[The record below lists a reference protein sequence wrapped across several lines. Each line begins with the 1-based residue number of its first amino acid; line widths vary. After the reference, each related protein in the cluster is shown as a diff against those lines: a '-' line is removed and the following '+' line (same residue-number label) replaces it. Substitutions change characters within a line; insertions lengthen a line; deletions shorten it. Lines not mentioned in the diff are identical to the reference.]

1 MFRQD
6 KRLRNRKDMPN
17 QSFAMETIGWFI
29 GQAKLVDRPAS

>member
-17 QSFAMETIGWFI
+17 QSFAMETIGWF
-29 GQAKLVDRPAS
+29 RPGDTGS